1 MQWKSRMVALLLV
14 LAQHSVK
21 VCSHKLMSS
30 EEKLMRD
37 LAALWRVEEWE
48 GEDIC
53 SWSGVTCK
61 EIEVKGLAGTSQ
73 QQAIQS
79 IRVSGVCQHF
89 DDESTCVLP
98 SYITK
103 FRAIEHLYLAGNGFY
118 GSIPAD
124 IGSVSSLKSLFLN
137 SNNLVGAIPSS
148 IGKLKNLEKLHLNS
162 NKLSGSIPR
171 EIGGATSLHQLE
183 LQQNELTGSIPDT
196 IGELKS
202 LVQLDLNENELE
214 GEIPPAL
221 GALKELHRLFLAD
234 NLLHGD
240 IPAELLGP
248 HMVHLKKVD
257 LSNNKLKGFVPLG
270 VCKLGDLILLRLSGN
285 AELEGNV
292 PECDAP
298 YGPYADEENKK
309 HCKSQIKDMC
319 RGLSRHDEF

>member
-1 MQWKSRMVALLLV
+1 MSR
-14 LAQHSVK
+14 
-21 VCSHKLMSS
+21 
-30 EEKLMRD
+30 RD
-37 LAALWRVEEWE
+37 
-48 GEDIC
+48 
-53 SWSGVTCK
+53 SNSP
-61 EIEVKGLAGTSQ
+61 S
-73 QQAIQS
+73 
-79 IRVSGVCQHF
+79 
-89 DDESTCVLP
+89 LP
-98 SYITK
+98 
-103 FRAIEHLYLAGNGFY
+103 L
-118 GSIPAD
+118 
-124 IGSVSSLKSLFLN
+124 
-137 SNNLVGAIPSS
+137 
-148 IGKLKNLEKLHLNS
+148 
-162 NKLSGSIPR
+162 
-171 EIGGATSLHQLE
+171 TSL
-183 LQQNELTGSIPDT
+183 TR
-196 IGELKS
+196 LKS

-270 VCKLGDLILLRLSGN
+270 VCKLGDLMLLRLSGN

-309 HCKSQIKDMC
+309 HCKSQVRGTWVEERQPAMMMCDVVVDDHEHRRHDLSSSSCLQIKDMC